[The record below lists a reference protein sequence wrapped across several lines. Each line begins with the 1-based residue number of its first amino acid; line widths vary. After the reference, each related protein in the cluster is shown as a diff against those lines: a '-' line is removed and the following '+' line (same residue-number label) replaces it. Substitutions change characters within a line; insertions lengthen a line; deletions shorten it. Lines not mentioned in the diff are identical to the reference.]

1 MARKGE
7 NIFKRKDGR
16 WEARYI
22 KCYDLSGKIKYG
34 FCYGKTYKEA
44 KEKVTRCKA
53 ALLAGASAPT
63 SSASIGRH
71 RVAYFC
77 EEWLELE
84 KGRVK
89 ESTYDK
95 YDTVIKKHILPNL
108 GGCLPGALTSALV
121 ERFKQ
126 ALLNEGLSAKTV
138 RDILTVLHTI
148 LKYAA
153 AQYPGIFPVVEI
165 SYPKEQKKEV
175 RVLDLEEQR
184 RFAAYLQEDMD
195 ACKFGILLTLFT
207 GLRIG
212 ELCALKWENVSLK
225 NRTIHVA
232 ATMQRLRNQASAG
245 NRRTKVVIGTP
256 KSDTS
261 IRTIPLTEKVA
272 RLCGQFDPHCPA
284 AFLLTGTE
292 QFMEPRQVQKRLAK
306 YTKECGL
313 AGVHFHTIRHTFA
326 TRCVEAGFELKSLS
340 EILGHANTSI
350 TLNRYVH
357 SSMELKRENME
368 KLTAVG
374 L

>member
-1 MARKGE
+1 MS
-7 NIFKRKDGR
+7 RKDGNIFR
-16 WEARYI
+16 RV
-22 KCYDLSGKIKYG
+22 DRRRGTG
-34 FCYGKTYKEA
+34 GR
-44 KEKVTRCKA
+44 VVRCKA
-53 ALLAGASAPT
+53 ALLSGAPVPAADNRRRFT
-63 SSASIGRH
+63 F
-71 RVAYFC
+71 FC
-77 EEWLELE
+77 EEWLRLE
-84 KGRVK
+84 RGKVK
-89 ESTYDK
+89 ESTYVK
-95 YDTVIKKHILPNL
+95 YGAVLKHHVLPKL
-108 GGCLPGALTSALV
+108 GECLPPDITTRRL

-126 ALLNEGLSAKTV
+126 ELLDEGLAAKTV
-138 RDILTVLHTI
+138 RDILTILHTV

-153 AQYPGIFPVVEI
+153 AQYPGLFPAAEI

-175 RVLDLEEQR
+175 RILDPEEQR
-184 RFAAYLQEDMD
+184 RFVAYLQEDMD
-195 ACKFGILLTLFT
+195 ACKFGVLLALFT

-225 NRTIHVA
+225 NRTVHVA
-232 ATMQRLRNQASAG
+232 ATMQRLQDQAGTGS
-245 NRRTKVVIGTP
+245 RRTKVVIGAP

-261 IRTIPLTEKVA
+261 IRTIPLTEKAA

-292 QFMEPRQVQKRLAK
+292 RFMEPRQLQRRLKK
-306 YTKECGL
+306 YTGDCGL

-357 SSMELKRENME
+357 SSMKLKRENME
-368 KLTAVG
+368 KLAAVG